1 VPAANEIEPKTAE
14 PMREFFH
21 HVRDYW
27 EQNPGDHDLRTIYER
42 WAIQEL
48 AALQYA
54 VLHLADAVA
63 ELPACVRSQ

>member
-1 VPAANEIEPKTAE
+1 
-14 PMREFFH
+14 MRVFFN
-21 HVRDYW
+21 HVRDYP
-27 EQNPGDHDLRTIYER
+27 EQNPGAQDLRTIHER

-63 ELPACVRSQ
+63 ELQTGVRRP